1 MGSKVSE
8 NEPRVVMNHLRRI
21 VRALRVSARA
31 AEKESGLSGAQLF
44 VLQSLAEA
52 PASSMSELAARTAT
66 DQSSVSVVVS
76 RLVERGLVSRHE
88 ARDDARRFEIR
99 LTAAGRT
106 LRHKTPQLVQARI
119 VGAIQALPRSS
130 RAELARLL
138 GELVAKLDLDGQPQ
152 MFFEEEPPSGARPAR
167 TARRRV
173 HARA

>member
-1 MGSKVSE
+1 MGSKVSDGE
-8 NEPRVVMNHLRRI
+8 ARVVMNHLRRI

-66 DQSSVSVVVS
+66 DQSSVSVVVA
-76 RLVERGLVSRHE
+76 RLVQRGLVSRHE
-88 ARDDARRFEIR
+88 AKADARRFEIR
-99 LTAAGRT
+99 LTAAGKMRRRRT
-106 LRHKTPQLVQARI
+106 PELVQARI
-119 VGAIQALPRSS
+119 VAAILALPRSS

-138 GELVAKLDLDGQPQ
+138 GELVARLDLDGEAE
-152 MFFEEEPPSGARPAR
+152 MFFEEEAREAGPPRKPG
-167 TARRRV
+167 TRRL